1 MGRSCS
7 ASLVFGPRCW
17 YLFDMQRR
25 AQQNSNKASLT
36 RVRSSLMTTALT
48 EGESRHEY
56 PRRLSEI
63 PVRSRSGTNI
73 EALLRRQR
81 KRSNSRARMREK
93 RNREASDSQWDS
105 SSCPLAMKRMDRCWK
120 YKPSSLRGDRQP
132 GARRLQNHRLRH
144 QCPRLLRYRHRPR
157 RRPHPNSHVRNHLPL
172 RFTPF
177 SKVIRNKRQQHPW

>member
-17 YLFDMQRR
+17 HFLDMQRR

-93 RNREASDSQWDS
+93 ETEKQVILSGTALA
-105 SSCPLAMKRMDRCWK
+105 CLLAMKRMDRCWK

-144 QCPRLLRYRHRPR
+144 QCLRLLRYRHRPR
-157 RRPHPNSHVRNHLPL
+157 RRPHPNSHVHNHQPL

-177 SKVIRNKRQQHPW
+177 SKVKRNKRQQHPW

>member
-25 AQQNSNKASLT
+25 AQQNSNKASLN

-63 PVRSRSGTNI
+63 PVRSRSVPT
-73 EALLRRQR
+73 LRRFCGA
-81 KRSNSRARMREK
+81 SESAVTLVRECVK
-93 RNREASDSQWDS
+93 KETEKQVILSGTALA
-105 SSCPLAMKRMDRCWK
+105 CLLAMKRMDRCWK

-144 QCPRLLRYRHRPR
+144 QCLRLLRYRHRPR
-157 RRPHPNSHVRNHLPL
+157 RRPRPNSHVHNHLPL

-177 SKVIRNKRQQHPW
+177 SMVIRNKRQQHPW